1 MIRFKITTDTDI
13 KLDVAACARTGYIA
27 IHDTN
32 SQRNSTAMCTN
43 WSGPD
48 AANVLGPAIVASIA
62 TLAAGLH
69 DDDSSSMADAALETI
84 RRGLAALLLEPAGM
98 TNYACAK
105 RIALARNLNDCIIA
119 DLSVKAE
126 VNQ

>member
-1 MIRFKITTDTDI
+1 MIRFNITTDTGI
-13 KLDVAACARTGYIA
+13 KLDVSACAGTGYIA
-27 IHDTN
+27 IHETT
-32 SQRNSTAMCTN
+32 SKRNATAMCTD
-43 WSGPD
+43 WCGPD

-62 TLAAGLH
+62 TLAAAVP
-69 DDDSSSMADAALETI
+69 DDDGSRMADAALETI

-105 RIALARNLNDCIIA
+105 RIALARNLNGCIIA